1 MPKQF
6 KKAACFL
13 TVLGLLTSF
22 AFGANSSYAMPKQKD
37 AKQATKVLSNS
48 ELKTLD
54 LDGVEDVDDLDDLL
68 LDIDWGFD
76 FDDDWDDLEQDGIF
90 YVVNENDEAIITG
103 YAESVDKSTISIPS
117 KIDGHPVTMLFYYAF
132 SGLENTKTINIP
144 DSVKVIGSEAFAW
157 CENLQTINIPN
168 SVTTIDVTA
177 FAGNDKLQSITI
189 PNSVTE
195 LGAGAFI
202 LDENLT
208 SVTLPNT
215 ISSIPYGTFAG
226 CISLKKIDIPSSV
239 KTIEDEAFSM
249 TGFTEFTVP
258 DTVTTIGDG
267 AFSDCENLVKVTIP
281 KTVTEI
287 GDDIFEG
294 GSKDVTIYGEKGSYA
309 ETYANKNDIQFKA
322 ISTGQEDPTDVL
334 TGKTTAK
341 LNVRKGPGTKYAK
354 MGTLSKG
361 AKVEVVSKLSSGWY
375 KIKYKGTYGYVL
387 GKYVKLNTPQQD
399 EKVIATGKTT
409 AQLNV
414 RKGAG
419 TKYAKIGSLSKGA
432 KVEVVSKE
440 SNGWYKIKYNGSYG
454 YVLGQYIKLDSQQ
467 QEEKV
472 IATGKTTAQLNV
484 RSGAGTSYKKIG
496 SLSKGA
502 KVEIVSKLSNGWY
515 KIKYKNTYGYVS
527 GSYVKL
533 DSQQPQPGEDEKI
546 IATGKTT
553 AGLNVRSGPSS
564 NYSKLGTLAKGT
576 KVEVV
581 ERYSNGWYKIK
592 YKGSYGYVSGAYV
605 SLDGSKGEVIATG
618 KTTAGLNVRSGAGT
632 GYKKI
637 GHLNKGAK
645 VEIVTKLSNG
655 WYKIKYN
662 SSYGYVSGDYVKL
675 I

>member
-22 AFGANSSYAMPKQKD
+22 VFGAHSSYAMPKQKD

-54 LDGVEDVDDLDDLL
+54 LEGVENVDNLDDLL

-76 FDDDWDDLEQDGIF
+76 YETCEELEQDGIL
-90 YVVNENDEAIITG
+90 YVINDNDEVVITDC
-103 YAESVDKSTISIPS
+103 SDSIDKSTISIPD
-117 KIDGHPVTMLFYYAF
+117 KIDGHPVTMIYYYVF

-144 DSVKVIGSEAFAW
+144 DSVKVIGAEAFAW
-157 CENLQTINIPN
+157 SNNLQTINIPT
-168 SVTTIDVTA
+168 SVTTIDAAA

-189 PNSVTE
+189 PDSVTE
-195 LGAGAFI
+195 LGVGAFI
-202 LDENLT
+202 LCENLT
-208 SVTLPNT
+208 NVTLPNT
-215 ISSIPYGTFAG
+215 ISSIPYGTFAA
-226 CISLKKIDIPSSV
+226 CVSLKKINIPSSV

-258 DTVTTIGDG
+258 DTITSIGAG

-281 KTVTEI
+281 KTVTKI

-294 GSKDVTIYGEKGSYA
+294 GSEDVTIYGEKGSYA
-309 ETYANKNDIQFKA
+309 EKYANKNDISFKA
-322 ISTGQEDPTDVL
+322 ISSGQEDPSDIL
-334 TGKTTAK
+334 TGKTIAK

-361 AKVEVVSKLSSGWY
+361 AKVEVITKLPSGWY

-387 GKYVKLNTPQQD
+387 GKYVKLNTPQKD

-414 RKGAG
+414 RKGSS
-419 TKYAKIGSLSKGA
+419 TKYA
-432 KVEVVSKE
+432 
-440 SNGWYKIKYNGSYG
+440 
-454 YVLGQYIKLDSQQ
+454 
-467 QEEKV
+467 
-472 IATGKTTAQLNV
+472 
-484 RSGAGTSYKKIG
+484 KIG

-515 KIKYKNTYGYVS
+515 KIKYKGTYGYVS
-527 GSYVKL
+527 GAYVKL
-533 DSQQPQPGEDEKI
+533 DSEQPKPGEDEKI

-553 AGLNVRSGPSS
+553 VSSLNVRSGPSS
-564 NYSKLGTLAKGT
+564 NYSKLGILTKGT

-637 GHLNKGAK
+637 GHLNKGTK

-655 WYKIKYN
+655 WYKIKFN

>member
-22 AFGANSSYAMPKQKD
+22 VFGAHSSYAMPKQKD

-54 LDGVEDVDDLDDLL
+54 LEGVENVDNLDDLL

-76 FDDDWDDLEQDGIF
+76 FDDDWEDLEQDGIF
-90 YVVNENDEAIITG
+90 YVVNDKDEVIITG
-103 YAESVDKSTISIPS
+103 YSEAIDKSTISIPD
-117 KIDGHPVTMLFYYAF
+117 KIDGHPVTMIYYYVF

-144 DSVKVIGSEAFAW
+144 DSVKVIGAEAFAW
-157 CENLQTINIPN
+157 SNNLQTINIPT
-168 SVTTIDVTA
+168 SVTTIDAAA
-177 FAGNDKLQSITI
+177 FAGNNKLQSITI
-189 PNSVTE
+189 PDSVTE

-202 LDENLT
+202 LCENLT
-208 SVTLPNT
+208 NVTLPNT
-215 ISSIPYGTFAG
+215 ISSIPYGTFAA
-226 CISLKKIDIPSSV
+226 CVSLKKINIPSSV

-258 DTVTTIGDG
+258 DTITSIGAR

-281 KTVTEI
+281 KTVTKI
-287 GDDIFEG
+287 VDDIFEG
-294 GSKDVTIYGEKGSYA
+294 GSEDVTIYGEKGSYA
-309 ETYANKNDIQFKA
+309 EKYANKNDISFKA
-322 ISTGQEDPTDVL
+322 ISSGQEDPSDIL

-361 AKVEVVSKLSSGWY
+361 AKVEVITKLPSGWY

-409 AQLNV
+409 EQLNV
-414 RKGAG
+414 RKGSS
-419 TKYAKIGSLSKGA
+419 TKYA
-432 KVEVVSKE
+432 
-440 SNGWYKIKYNGSYG
+440 
-454 YVLGQYIKLDSQQ
+454 
-467 QEEKV
+467 
-472 IATGKTTAQLNV
+472 
-484 RSGAGTSYKKIG
+484 KIG

-515 KIKYKNTYGYVS
+515 KIKYKGTYGYVS
-527 GSYVKL
+527 GAYVKL
-533 DSQQPQPGEDEKI
+533 DSEQPKPGEDEKI

-553 AGLNVRSGPSS
+553 VSSLNVRSGPSS
-564 NYSKLGTLAKGT
+564 NYSKLGILTKGT

-637 GHLNKGAK
+637 GHLNKGTK

-655 WYKIKYN
+655 WYKIKFN

>member
-48 ELKTLD
+48 ELNTLN
-54 LDGVEDVDDLDDLL
+54 LEGVEDVDDLENLL

-76 FDDDWDDLEQDGIF
+76 FDDDWDAFELEQDGIF
-90 YVVNENDEAIITG
+90 YVVNDNDEAIITG

-117 KIDGHPVTMLFYYAF
+117 KIDGHPVTMIYEFAF
-132 SGLENTKTINIP
+132 CGLEKTKTINIP
-144 DSVKVIGSEAFAW
+144 NSVKVIGAEAFAW

-168 SVTTIDVTA
+168 SVTTIDVAA

-195 LGAGAFI
+195 LGAAAFI
-202 LDENLT
+202 LNENLT

-215 ISSIPYGTFAG
+215 ISSIPYATFAG
-226 CISLKKIDIPSSV
+226 CVSLKKIDIPSSV
-239 KTIEDEAFSM
+239 KAIEKEAFSM

-258 DTVTTIGDG
+258 DTVTTIGYQV
-267 AFSDCENLVKVTIP
+267 FSDCENLVKVTIP
-281 KTVTEI
+281 KSVTTI
-287 GDDIFEG
+287 GKAIFEG
-294 GSKDVTIYGEKGSYA
+294 CSDDVTIYGEKGSYA
-309 ETYANKNDIQFKA
+309 ETYANKFGIQFKA
-322 ISTGQEDPTDVL
+322 ISTGQEDPSDIL

-361 AKVEVVSKLSSGWY
+361 AKVEVITKLPSDWY

-387 GKYVKLNTPQQD
+387 GKYVKLNIPQQD

-414 RKGAG
+414 RKGSS
-419 TKYAKIGSLSKGA
+419 TKYA
-432 KVEVVSKE
+432 
-440 SNGWYKIKYNGSYG
+440 
-454 YVLGQYIKLDSQQ
+454 
-467 QEEKV
+467 
-472 IATGKTTAQLNV
+472 
-484 RSGAGTSYKKIG
+484 KIG

-515 KIKYKNTYGYVS
+515 KIKYN
-527 GSYVKL
+527 
-533 DSQQPQPGEDEKI
+533 
-546 IATGKTT
+546 
-553 AGLNVRSGPSS
+553 
-564 NYSKLGTLAKGT
+564 GT
-576 KVEVV
+576 
-581 ERYSNGWYKIK
+581 
-592 YKGSYGYVSGAYV
+592 YGYVSGAYV
-605 SLDGSKGEVIATG
+605 KLDSEQPKPGEDEKIIATG

-637 GHLNKGAK
+637 GHLNKGTK

-655 WYKIKYN
+655 WYKIKFN

>member
-22 AFGANSSYAMPKQKD
+22 VFGAHSSYAMPKQKD

-54 LDGVEDVDDLDDLL
+54 LEGVENVDNLDDLL

-76 FDDDWDDLEQDGIF
+76 YETCEELEQDGIL
-90 YVVNENDEAIITG
+90 YVINDNDEVVITDC
-103 YAESVDKSTISIPS
+103 SDSIDKSTISIPD
-117 KIDGHPVTMLFYYAF
+117 KIDGHPVTMIYYYVF

-144 DSVKVIGSEAFAW
+144 DSVKVIGAEAFAW
-157 CENLQTINIPN
+157 SNNLQTINIPT
-168 SVTTIDVTA
+168 SVTTIDAAA
-177 FAGNDKLQSITI
+177 FAGNNKLQSITI
-189 PNSVTE
+189 PDSVTE
-195 LGAGAFI
+195 LGVGAFI
-202 LDENLT
+202 LCENLT
-208 SVTLPNT
+208 NVTLPNT
-215 ISSIPYGTFAG
+215 ISSIPYGTFAA
-226 CISLKKIDIPSSV
+226 CVSLKKINISSSV

-258 DTVTTIGDG
+258 DTITSIGAR

-281 KTVTEI
+281 KTVTKI

-294 GSKDVTIYGEKGSYA
+294 GSEDVTIYGEKGSYA
-309 ETYANKNDIQFKA
+309 EKYANKNDISFKA
-322 ISTGQEDPTDVL
+322 ISSGQEDPSDIL

-361 AKVEVVSKLSSGWY
+361 AKVEVITKLPSGWY

-414 RKGAG
+414 RKGSS
-419 TKYAKIGSLSKGA
+419 TKYA
-432 KVEVVSKE
+432 
-440 SNGWYKIKYNGSYG
+440 
-454 YVLGQYIKLDSQQ
+454 
-467 QEEKV
+467 
-472 IATGKTTAQLNV
+472 
-484 RSGAGTSYKKIG
+484 KIG

-515 KIKYKNTYGYVS
+515 KIKYKGTYGYVS
-527 GSYVKL
+527 GAYVKL
-533 DSQQPQPGEDEKI
+533 DSEQPKPGEDEKI

-553 AGLNVRSGPSS
+553 VSSLNVRSGPSS
-564 NYSKLGTLAKGT
+564 NYSKLGILTKGT

-637 GHLNKGAK
+637 GHLNKGTK

-655 WYKIKYN
+655 WYKIKFN

>member
-22 AFGANSSYAMPKQKD
+22 VFGAHSSYAMPKQKD

-54 LDGVEDVDDLDDLL
+54 LEGVENVDNLDDLL

-76 FDDDWDDLEQDGIF
+76 YETCEELEQDGII
-90 YVVNENDEAIITG
+90 YVINDNDEVVITDC
-103 YAESVDKSTISIPS
+103 SDSIDKSTISIPD
-117 KIDGHPVTMLFYYAF
+117 KIDGHPVTMIYYYVF

-144 DSVKVIGSEAFAW
+144 DSVKVIGAEAFAW
-157 CENLQTINIPN
+157 SNNLQTINIPT
-168 SVTTIDVTA
+168 SVTTIDAAA
-177 FAGNDKLQSITI
+177 FAGNNKLQSITI
-189 PNSVTE
+189 PDSVTE

-202 LDENLT
+202 LCENLT
-208 SVTLPNT
+208 NVTLPNT
-215 ISSIPYGTFAG
+215 ISSIPYGTFAA
-226 CISLKKIDIPSSV
+226 CVSLKKINIPSSV

-258 DTVTTIGDG
+258 DTITSIGAG

-281 KTVTEI
+281 KTVTKI

-294 GSKDVTIYGEKGSYA
+294 GSEDVTIYGEKGSYA
-309 ETYANKNDIQFKA
+309 EKYANKNDISFKA
-322 ISTGQEDPTDVL
+322 ISSGQEDPSDIL

-361 AKVEVVSKLSSGWY
+361 AKVEVITKLPSGWY

-414 RKGAG
+414 RKGSS
-419 TKYAKIGSLSKGA
+419 TKYA
-432 KVEVVSKE
+432 
-440 SNGWYKIKYNGSYG
+440 
-454 YVLGQYIKLDSQQ
+454 
-467 QEEKV
+467 
-472 IATGKTTAQLNV
+472 
-484 RSGAGTSYKKIG
+484 KIG

-515 KIKYKNTYGYVS
+515 KIKYNGTYGYVS
-527 GSYVKL
+527 GAYVKL
-533 DSQQPQPGEDEKI
+533 DSEQPKPGEDEKI

-553 AGLNVRSGPSS
+553 VSSLNVRSGPSS
-564 NYSKLGTLAKGT
+564 NYSKLGTLTKET

-637 GHLNKGAK
+637 GHLNKGTK

-655 WYKIKYN
+655 WYKIKFN

>member
-22 AFGANSSYAMPKQKD
+22 VFGAHSSYAMPKQKD

-54 LDGVEDVDDLDDLL
+54 LEGVENVDNLDDLL

-76 FDDDWDDLEQDGIF
+76 YETCEELEQDGIL
-90 YVVNENDEAIITG
+90 YVINDNDEVVITDC
-103 YAESVDKSTISIPS
+103 SDSIDKSTISIPD
-117 KIDGHPVTMLFYYAF
+117 KIDGHPVTMIYEFAF
-132 SGLENTKTINIP
+132 CDLENTKTINIP
-144 DSVKVIGSEAFAW
+144 DSVKVIGAEAFAW
-157 CENLQTINIPN
+157 CENLQTINIPT
-168 SVTTIDVTA
+168 SVTTIDAAA

-189 PNSVTE
+189 PDSVTE

-202 LDENLT
+202 LCENLT
-208 SVTLPNT
+208 NVTLPNT

-226 CISLKKIDIPSSV
+226 CVSLKKIDIPSSV
-239 KTIEDEAFSM
+239 KTIEKEAFSM
-249 TGFTEFTVP
+249 TGFTEFIVP
-258 DTVTTIGDG
+258 YTITSIGAG

-281 KTVTEI
+281 KTVTKI

-294 GSKDVTIYGEKGSYA
+294 GSEDVTIYGEKGSYA
-309 ETYANKNDIQFKA
+309 EKYANKNDISFKA
-322 ISTGQEDPTDVL
+322 ISSGQEDPSDIL

-361 AKVEVVSKLSSGWY
+361 AKVEVITKLPSGWY

-414 RKGAG
+414 RKGSS
-419 TKYAKIGSLSKGA
+419 TKYA
-432 KVEVVSKE
+432 
-440 SNGWYKIKYNGSYG
+440 
-454 YVLGQYIKLDSQQ
+454 
-467 QEEKV
+467 
-472 IATGKTTAQLNV
+472 
-484 RSGAGTSYKKIG
+484 KIG

-515 KIKYKNTYGYVS
+515 KIKYKGTYGYVS
-527 GSYVKL
+527 GAYVKL
-533 DSQQPQPGEDEKI
+533 DSEQPKPGEDEKI

-553 AGLNVRSGPSS
+553 VSSLNVRSGPSS
-564 NYSKLGTLAKGT
+564 NYSKLGILTKGT

-637 GHLNKGAK
+637 GHLHKGTK

-655 WYKIKYN
+655 WYKIKFN

>member
-22 AFGANSSYAMPKQKD
+22 VFGAHSSYAMPKQKD

-54 LDGVEDVDDLDDLL
+54 LDELGDIDDLDDLL

-76 FDDDWDDLEQDGIF
+76 FDDDWEDLEQDGIF
-90 YVVNENDEAIITG
+90 YVVNDKDEVIITG
-103 YAESVDKSTISIPS
+103 YSEAIDKSTISIPD
-117 KIDGHPVTMLFYYAF
+117 KIDGHPVTMIYEFAF
-132 SGLENTKTINIP
+132 CGLENTKTINIP
-144 DSVKVIGSEAFAW
+144 DSVKVIGAEAFAW
-157 CENLQTINIPN
+157 CENLQTINIPTI
-168 SVTTIDVTA
+168 VTTIDAAA
-177 FAGNDKLQSITI
+177 FAGNNKLQSITI
-189 PNSVTE
+189 PDSVTE

-202 LDENLT
+202 LCENLT
-208 SVTLPNT
+208 NVTLPNT

-226 CISLKKIDIPSSV
+226 CVSLKKIDIPSSV
-239 KTIEDEAFSM
+239 KTIEKEAFSM
-249 TGFTEFTVP
+249 TGFTEFIVP
-258 DTVTTIGDG
+258 DSVTTIGYQV
-267 AFSDCENLVKVTIP
+267 FSDCENLVKVTIP
-281 KTVTEI
+281 KSVTTI
-287 GDDIFEG
+287 GKAIFEG
-294 GSKDVTIYGEKGSYA
+294 CSDDVTIYGEKGSYA
-309 ETYANKNDIQFKA
+309 ETYANRFGIPFKA
-322 ISTGQEDPTDVL
+322 ISSGQEDPSDIL

-341 LNVRKGPGTKYAK
+341 LNVRKGSGTKYAK

-361 AKVEVVSKLSSGWY
+361 AKVEVITKLPSGWY

-409 AQLNV
+409 
-414 RKGAG
+414 
-419 TKYAKIGSLSKGA
+419 
-432 KVEVVSKE
+432 VS
-440 SNGWYKIKYNGSYG
+440 S
-454 YVLGQYIKLDSQQ
+454 
-467 QEEKV
+467 
-472 IATGKTTAQLNV
+472 
-484 RSGAGTSYKKIG
+484 
-496 SLSKGA
+496 
-502 KVEIVSKLSNGWY
+502 
-515 KIKYKNTYGYVS
+515 
-527 GSYVKL
+527 
-533 DSQQPQPGEDEKI
+533 
-546 IATGKTT
+546 
-553 AGLNVRSGPSS
+553 LNVRSGPSS
-564 NYSKLGTLAKGT
+564 NYSKLGILTKGT

-637 GHLNKGAK
+637 GHLHKGTK

-655 WYKIKYN
+655 WYKIKFN

>member
-22 AFGANSSYAMPKQKD
+22 VFGAHSSYAMPKQKD

-54 LDGVEDVDDLDDLL
+54 LEGVENVDNLDDLL

-76 FDDDWDDLEQDGIF
+76 YETCEELEQDGIL
-90 YVVNENDEAIITG
+90 YVINDNDEVVITDC
-103 YAESVDKSTISIPS
+103 SDSIDKSTISIPD
-117 KIDGHPVTMLFYYAF
+117 KIDGHPVTMIYEFAF
-132 SGLENTKTINIP
+132 CGLENTKTINIP
-144 DSVKVIGSEAFAW
+144 DSVKVIGAEAFAW
-157 CENLQTINIPN
+157 SNNLQTINIPT
-168 SVTTIDVTA
+168 SVTTIDAAA
-177 FAGNDKLQSITI
+177 FAGNNKLQSITI
-189 PNSVTE
+189 PDSVTE
-195 LGAGAFI
+195 LGVGAFI
-202 LDENLT
+202 LCENLT
-208 SVTLPNT
+208 NVTLPNT
-215 ISSIPYGTFAG
+215 ISSIPYGTFAA
-226 CISLKKIDIPSSV
+226 CVSLKKINIPSSV

-258 DTVTTIGDG
+258 DTITSIGAR

-281 KTVTEI
+281 KTVTKI
-287 GDDIFEG
+287 VDDIFEG
-294 GSKDVTIYGEKGSYA
+294 GSEDVTIYGEKGSYA
-309 ETYANKNDIQFKA
+309 EKYANKNDISFKA
-322 ISTGQEDPTDVL
+322 ISSGQEDPSDIL

-361 AKVEVVSKLSSGWY
+361 AKVEVITKLPSGWY

-409 AQLNV
+409 EQLNV
-414 RKGAG
+414 RKGSS
-419 TKYAKIGSLSKGA
+419 TKYA
-432 KVEVVSKE
+432 
-440 SNGWYKIKYNGSYG
+440 
-454 YVLGQYIKLDSQQ
+454 
-467 QEEKV
+467 
-472 IATGKTTAQLNV
+472 
-484 RSGAGTSYKKIG
+484 KIG

-515 KIKYKNTYGYVS
+515 KIKYKGTYGYVS
-527 GSYVKL
+527 GAYVKL
-533 DSQQPQPGEDEKI
+533 DSEQPKPGEDEKI

-553 AGLNVRSGPSS
+553 VSSLNVRSGPSS
-564 NYSKLGTLAKGT
+564 NYSKLGILTKGT

-637 GHLNKGAK
+637 GHLNKGTK

-655 WYKIKYN
+655 WYKIKFN

>member
-22 AFGANSSYAMPKQKD
+22 VFGAHSSYAMPKQKD

-54 LDGVEDVDDLDDLL
+54 LEGVENVDNLDDLL

-76 FDDDWDDLEQDGIF
+76 YETCEELEQDGIL
-90 YVVNENDEAIITG
+90 YVINDNDEVVITDC
-103 YAESVDKSTISIPS
+103 SDSIDKSTISIPD
-117 KIDGHPVTMLFYYAF
+117 KIDGHPVTMIYEFAF
-132 SGLENTKTINIP
+132 CDLENTKTINIP
-144 DSVKVIGSEAFAW
+144 DSVKVIGAEAFAW
-157 CENLQTINIPN
+157 SNNLQTINIPT
-168 SVTTIDVTA
+168 SVTTIDAAA
-177 FAGNDKLQSITI
+177 FAGNNKLQSITI
-189 PNSVTE
+189 PDSVTE
-195 LGAGAFI
+195 LGVGAFI
-202 LDENLT
+202 LCENLT
-208 SVTLPNT
+208 NVTLPNT
-215 ISSIPYGTFAG
+215 ISSIPYGTFAA
-226 CISLKKIDIPSSV
+226 CVSLKKINIPSSV

-258 DTVTTIGDG
+258 DTITSIGAR

-281 KTVTEI
+281 KTVTKI

-294 GSKDVTIYGEKGSYA
+294 GSEDVTIYGEKGSYA
-309 ETYANKNDIQFKA
+309 EKYANKNDISFKA
-322 ISTGQEDPTDVL
+322 ISSGQEDPSDIL

-361 AKVEVVSKLSSGWY
+361 AKVEVITKLPSGWY

-414 RKGAG
+414 RKGSS
-419 TKYAKIGSLSKGA
+419 TKYAKIGSLSKG
-432 KVEVVSKE
+432 E
-440 SNGWYKIKYNGSYG
+440 
-454 YVLGQYIKLDSQQ
+454 
-467 QEEKV
+467 
-472 IATGKTTAQLNV
+472 
-484 RSGAGTSYKKIG
+484 
-496 SLSKGA
+496 

-515 KIKYKNTYGYVS
+515 KIKYNGTYGYVS
-527 GSYVKL
+527 GAYVKL
-533 DSQQPQPGEDEKI
+533 DSEQPKPGEDEKI

-553 AGLNVRSGPSS
+553 VSSLNVRSGPSS
-564 NYSKLGTLAKGT
+564 NYSKLGILTKGT

-637 GHLNKGAK
+637 GYLNKGTK

-655 WYKIKYN
+655 WYKIKFN

>member
-22 AFGANSSYAMPKQKD
+22 VFGAHSSYAMPKQKD

-54 LDGVEDVDDLDDLL
+54 LEGVENVDNLDDLL

-76 FDDDWDDLEQDGIF
+76 YETCEELEQDGIL
-90 YVVNENDEAIITG
+90 YVINDNDEVVITDC
-103 YAESVDKSTISIPS
+103 SDSIDKSTISIPD
-117 KIDGHPVTMLFYYAF
+117 KIDGHPVTMIYYYVF

-144 DSVKVIGSEAFAW
+144 DSVKVIGAEAFAW
-157 CENLQTINIPN
+157 SNNLQTINIPT
-168 SVTTIDVTA
+168 SVTTIDAAA

-189 PNSVTE
+189 PDSVTE
-195 LGAGAFI
+195 LGVGAFI
-202 LDENLT
+202 LCENLT
-208 SVTLPNT
+208 NVTLPNT
-215 ISSIPYGTFAG
+215 ISSIPYGTFAA
-226 CISLKKIDIPSSV
+226 CVSLKKINIPSSV

-258 DTVTTIGDG
+258 DTITSIGAG

-281 KTVTEI
+281 KTVTKI

-294 GSKDVTIYGEKGSYA
+294 GSEDVTIYGEKGSYA
-309 ETYANKNDIQFKA
+309 EKYANKNDISFKA
-322 ISTGQEDPTDVL
+322 ISSGQEDPSDIL

-361 AKVEVVSKLSSGWY
+361 AKVEVITKLPSGWY

-409 AQLNV
+409 EQLNV
-414 RKGAG
+414 RKGSS
-419 TKYAKIGSLSKGA
+419 TKYA
-432 KVEVVSKE
+432 
-440 SNGWYKIKYNGSYG
+440 
-454 YVLGQYIKLDSQQ
+454 
-467 QEEKV
+467 
-472 IATGKTTAQLNV
+472 
-484 RSGAGTSYKKIG
+484 KIG

-515 KIKYKNTYGYVS
+515 KIKYKGTYGYVS
-527 GSYVKL
+527 GAYVKL
-533 DSQQPQPGEDEKI
+533 DSEQPKPGEDEKI

-553 AGLNVRSGPSS
+553 VSSLNVRSGPSS
-564 NYSKLGTLAKGT
+564 NYSKLGILTKGT

-637 GHLNKGAK
+637 GHLNKGTK

-655 WYKIKYN
+655 WYKIKFN

>member
-22 AFGANSSYAMPKQKD
+22 VFGAHSSYAMPKQKD

-54 LDGVEDVDDLDDLL
+54 LEGVENVDNLDDLL

-76 FDDDWDDLEQDGIF
+76 FDDDWEDLEQDGIF
-90 YVVNENDEAIITG
+90 YVVNDKDEVIITG
-103 YAESVDKSTISIPS
+103 YSEAIDKSTISIPD
-117 KIDGHPVTMLFYYAF
+117 KIDGHPVTMIYEFAF
-132 SGLENTKTINIP
+132 CGLENTKTINIP
-144 DSVKVIGSEAFAW
+144 EGVKVIGAEAFAW
-157 CENLQTINIPN
+157 SNNLQTINIPT
-168 SVTTIDVTA
+168 SVTTIDAAA
-177 FAGNDKLQSITI
+177 FAGNNKLQSITI

-195 LGAGAFI
+195 LGAAAFI
-202 LDENLT
+202 LNENLT
-208 SVTLPNT
+208 SIILPNT
-215 ISSIPYGTFAG
+215 ISSIPYATFAG
-226 CISLKKIDIPSSV
+226 CVSLKKIDIPNSV
-239 KTIEDEAFSM
+239 KVIEKEAFSM

-258 DTVTTIGDG
+258 DTITSIGAR

-281 KTVTEI
+281 KTVTKI

-294 GSKDVTIYGEKGSYA
+294 GSEDVTIYGEKGSYA
-309 ETYANKNDIQFKA
+309 EKYANKNDISFKA
-322 ISTGQEDPTDVL
+322 ISSGQEDPSDIL

-361 AKVEVVSKLSSGWY
+361 AKVEVITKLPSGWY

-414 RKGAG
+414 RKGSS
-419 TKYAKIGSLSKGA
+419 TKYA
-432 KVEVVSKE
+432 
-440 SNGWYKIKYNGSYG
+440 
-454 YVLGQYIKLDSQQ
+454 
-467 QEEKV
+467 
-472 IATGKTTAQLNV
+472 
-484 RSGAGTSYKKIG
+484 KIG

-515 KIKYKNTYGYVS
+515 KIKYNGTYGYVS
-527 GSYVKL
+527 GAYVKL
-533 DSQQPQPGEDEKI
+533 DSEQPKPGEDEKI

-553 AGLNVRSGPSS
+553 VSSLNVRSGPSS
-564 NYSKLGTLAKGT
+564 NYSKLGILTKGT

-637 GHLNKGAK
+637 GHLNKGTK

-655 WYKIKYN
+655 WYKIKFN

>member
-22 AFGANSSYAMPKQKD
+22 AFGAHSSYAMPKQKD

-54 LDGVEDVDDLDDLL
+54 LDELGDIDDLDDLL

-76 FDDDWDDLEQDGIF
+76 YETCEELEQDGIL
-90 YVVNENDEAIITG
+90 YVINDNNEVVITG
-103 YAESVDKSTISIPS
+103 CSDSIDESTISIPD
-117 KIDGHPVTMLFYYAF
+117 KIDGHPVTMIYYYVF

-144 DSVKVIGSEAFAW
+144 DSVKVIGSEAFAL
-157 CENLQTINIPN
+157 CDKLQTINIPN
-168 SVTTIDVTA
+168 SVTTIDAAA
-177 FAGNDKLQSITI
+177 FWGNEKLQSITI
-189 PNSVTE
+189 PHSVTE
-195 LGAGAFI
+195 LGAGAFM
-202 LDENLT
+202 LCENLT
-208 SVTLPNT
+208 NVTLPNT

-226 CISLKKIDIPSSV
+226 CVSLKKIDIPSSV

-258 DTVTTIGDG
+258 DTVTSIGAG

-281 KTVTEI
+281 KTVTKI

-294 GSKDVTIYGEKGSYA
+294 GSEDVTIYGEKGSYA
-309 ETYANKNDIQFKA
+309 EKYANKNDIPFKA
-322 ISTGQEDPTDVL
+322 ISSGQEDPSDIL

-361 AKVEVVSKLSSGWY
+361 AKVEVITKLPSGWY

-387 GKYVKLNTPQQD
+387 GKYVKLNIPQQD

-414 RKGAG
+414 RKGSS
-419 TKYAKIGSLSKGA
+419 TKYA
-432 KVEVVSKE
+432 
-440 SNGWYKIKYNGSYG
+440 
-454 YVLGQYIKLDSQQ
+454 
-467 QEEKV
+467 
-472 IATGKTTAQLNV
+472 
-484 RSGAGTSYKKIG
+484 KIG

-515 KIKYKNTYGYVS
+515 KIKYNGTYGYVS
-527 GSYVKL
+527 GAYVKL
-533 DSQQPQPGEDEKI
+533 DSEQPKPGEDEKI

-553 AGLNVRSGPSS
+553 VSSLNVRSGPSP
-564 NYSKLGTLAKGT
+564 NYSKLGILTKGT

-645 VEIVTKLSNG
+645 VEIVNKLSNG
-655 WYKIKYN
+655 WYKIKFN
-662 SSYGYVSGDYVKL
+662 GSYGYVSGDYVKL

>member
-48 ELKTLD
+48 ELNTLN
-54 LDGVEDVDDLDDLL
+54 LEGVEDVDDLENLL

-90 YVVNENDEAIITG
+90 YVVNDNDEAIITG
-103 YAESVDKSTISIPS
+103 YAESVDKATISIPS
-117 KIDGHPVTMLFYYAF
+117 KIDGHPVTMIYEFAF
-132 SGLENTKTINIP
+132 CGLEKTKTINIP
-144 DSVKVIGSEAFAW
+144 NSVKVIGAEAFAW

-168 SVTTIDVTA
+168 SVITIDVAA

-195 LGAGAFI
+195 LGAAAFI
-202 LDENLT
+202 LNENLT

-215 ISSIPYGTFAG
+215 ISSIPYATFAA
-226 CISLKKIDIPSSV
+226 CVSLKKIDIPSSV

-258 DTVTTIGDG
+258 DAITSIGAG

-281 KTVTEI
+281 KTVTKI

-294 GSKDVTIYGEKGSYA
+294 GSEDVTIYGEKGSYA
-309 ETYANKNDIQFKA
+309 EQYANKNDISFKA
-322 ISTGQEDPTDVL
+322 ISSGQEDPSDIL
-334 TGKTTAK
+334 TGKTTAQ

-361 AKVEVVSKLSSGWY
+361 AKVEVITKLPSGWY

-414 RKGAG
+414 RKGSS
-419 TKYAKIGSLSKGA
+419 TKYA
-432 KVEVVSKE
+432 
-440 SNGWYKIKYNGSYG
+440 
-454 YVLGQYIKLDSQQ
+454 
-467 QEEKV
+467 
-472 IATGKTTAQLNV
+472 
-484 RSGAGTSYKKIG
+484 KIG

-515 KIKYKNTYGYVS
+515 KIKYKGTYGYVS
-527 GSYVKL
+527 GAYVKL
-533 DSQQPQPGEDEKI
+533 DSEQPKPGEDEKI

-553 AGLNVRSGPSS
+553 VSSLNVRSGPSS
-564 NYSKLGTLAKGT
+564 NYSKLGILTKWT

-637 GHLNKGAK
+637 GYLNKGTK

-655 WYKIKYN
+655 WYKIKFN
-662 SSYGYVSGDYVKL
+662 S
-675 I
+675 

>member
-22 AFGANSSYAMPKQKD
+22 VFGAHSSYAMPKQKD

-54 LDGVEDVDDLDDLL
+54 LEGVENVDNLDDLL

-76 FDDDWDDLEQDGIF
+76 YETCEELEQDGIL
-90 YVVNENDEAIITG
+90 YVINDNDEVVITDC
-103 YAESVDKSTISIPS
+103 SDSIDKSTISIPD
-117 KIDGHPVTMLFYYAF
+117 KIDGHPVTMIYYYVF

-144 DSVKVIGSEAFAW
+144 DSVKVIGAEAFAW
-157 CENLQTINIPN
+157 SNNLQTINIPT
-168 SVTTIDVTA
+168 SVTTIDAAA
-177 FAGNDKLQSITI
+177 FAGNNKLQSITI
-189 PNSVTE
+189 PDSVTE

-202 LDENLT
+202 LCENLT
-208 SVTLPNT
+208 NVTLPNT
-215 ISSIPYGTFAG
+215 ISSIPYGTFAA
-226 CISLKKIDIPSSV
+226 CVSLKKINISSSV

-258 DTVTTIGDG
+258 DTITSIGAR

-281 KTVTEI
+281 KTVTKI

-294 GSKDVTIYGEKGSYA
+294 GSEDVTIYGEKGSYA
-309 ETYANKNDIQFKA
+309 EKYANKNDISFKA
-322 ISTGQEDPTDVL
+322 ISSGQEDPSDIL

-361 AKVEVVSKLSSGWY
+361 AKVEVITKLPSGWY

-409 AQLNV
+409 EQLNV
-414 RKGAG
+414 RKGSS
-419 TKYAKIGSLSKGA
+419 TKYA
-432 KVEVVSKE
+432 
-440 SNGWYKIKYNGSYG
+440 
-454 YVLGQYIKLDSQQ
+454 
-467 QEEKV
+467 
-472 IATGKTTAQLNV
+472 
-484 RSGAGTSYKKIG
+484 KIG

-515 KIKYKNTYGYVS
+515 KIKYNGTYGYVS
-527 GSYVKL
+527 GAYVKL
-533 DSQQPQPGEDEKI
+533 DSEQPKPGEDEKI

-553 AGLNVRSGPSS
+553 VSSLNVRSGPSS
-564 NYSKLGTLAKGT
+564 NYSKLGILTKGT

-637 GHLNKGAK
+637 GHLNKGTK

-655 WYKIKYN
+655 WYKIKFN

>member
-22 AFGANSSYAMPKQKD
+22 VFGAHSSYAMPKQKD

-54 LDGVEDVDDLDDLL
+54 LEGVENVDNLDDLL

-76 FDDDWDDLEQDGIF
+76 YETCEELEQDGIL
-90 YVVNENDEAIITG
+90 YVINDNDEVVITDC
-103 YAESVDKSTISIPS
+103 SDSIDKSTISIPD
-117 KIDGHPVTMLFYYAF
+117 KIDGHPVTMIYYYVF

-144 DSVKVIGSEAFAW
+144 DSVKVIGAEAFAW
-157 CENLQTINIPN
+157 SNNLQTINIPT
-168 SVTTIDVTA
+168 SVTTIDAAA
-177 FAGNDKLQSITI
+177 FAGNNKLQSITI
-189 PNSVTE
+189 PDSVTE
-195 LGAGAFI
+195 LGVGAFI
-202 LDENLT
+202 LCENLT
-208 SVTLPNT
+208 NVTLPNT
-215 ISSIPYGTFAG
+215 ISSIPYGTFAA
-226 CISLKKIDIPSSV
+226 CVSLKKINIPSSV

-258 DTVTTIGDG
+258 DTITSIGAR

-281 KTVTEI
+281 KTVTKI
-287 GDDIFEG
+287 VDDIFEG
-294 GSKDVTIYGEKGSYA
+294 GSEDVTIYGEKGSYA
-309 ETYANKNDIQFKA
+309 EKYANKNDISFKA
-322 ISTGQEDPTDVL
+322 ISSGQEDPSDIL

-361 AKVEVVSKLSSGWY
+361 AKVEVITKLPSGWY

-414 RKGAG
+414 RKGSS
-419 TKYAKIGSLSKGA
+419 TKYA
-432 KVEVVSKE
+432 
-440 SNGWYKIKYNGSYG
+440 
-454 YVLGQYIKLDSQQ
+454 
-467 QEEKV
+467 
-472 IATGKTTAQLNV
+472 
-484 RSGAGTSYKKIG
+484 KIG

-515 KIKYKNTYGYVS
+515 KIKYNGTYGYVS
-527 GSYVKL
+527 GAYVKL
-533 DSQQPQPGEDEKI
+533 DSEQPKPGEDEKI

-553 AGLNVRSGPSS
+553 VSSLNVRSGPSS
-564 NYSKLGTLAKGT
+564 NYSKLGTLTKET

-637 GHLNKGAK
+637 GHLNKGTK

-655 WYKIKYN
+655 WYKIKFN

>member
-22 AFGANSSYAMPKQKD
+22 VFGAHSSYAMPKQKD

-54 LDGVEDVDDLDDLL
+54 LDELGDIDDLDDLL

-76 FDDDWDDLEQDGIF
+76 FDDDWEDLEQDGIF
-90 YVVNENDEAIITG
+90 YVVNDKDEVIITG
-103 YAESVDKSTISIPS
+103 YSEAIDKSTISIPD
-117 KIDGHPVTMLFYYAF
+117 KIDGHPVTMIYEFAF
-132 SGLENTKTINIP
+132 CGLENTKTINIP
-144 DSVKVIGSEAFAW
+144 DSVKVIGAEAFAW
-157 CENLQTINIPN
+157 CENLQTINIPTI
-168 SVTTIDVTA
+168 VTTIDAAA
-177 FAGNDKLQSITI
+177 FAGNNKLQSITI
-189 PNSVTE
+189 PDSVTE

-202 LDENLT
+202 LCENLT
-208 SVTLPNT
+208 NVTLPNT

-226 CISLKKIDIPSSV
+226 CVSLKKIDIPSSV
-239 KTIEDEAFSM
+239 KTIEKEAFSM
-249 TGFTEFTVP
+249 TGFTEFIVP
-258 DTVTTIGDG
+258 DSVTTIGYQV
-267 AFSDCENLVKVTIP
+267 FSDCENLVKVTIP
-281 KTVTEI
+281 KSVTTI
-287 GDDIFEG
+287 GKAIFE
-294 GSKDVTIYGEKGSYA
+294 SCSDDVTIYGEKGSYA
-309 ETYANKNDIQFKA
+309 ETYANRFGIPFKA
-322 ISTGQEDPTDVL
+322 ISSGQEDPSDIL

-361 AKVEVVSKLSSGWY
+361 AKVEVITKLPSGWY

-409 AQLNV
+409 
-414 RKGAG
+414 
-419 TKYAKIGSLSKGA
+419 
-432 KVEVVSKE
+432 VS
-440 SNGWYKIKYNGSYG
+440 S
-454 YVLGQYIKLDSQQ
+454 
-467 QEEKV
+467 
-472 IATGKTTAQLNV
+472 
-484 RSGAGTSYKKIG
+484 
-496 SLSKGA
+496 
-502 KVEIVSKLSNGWY
+502 
-515 KIKYKNTYGYVS
+515 
-527 GSYVKL
+527 
-533 DSQQPQPGEDEKI
+533 
-546 IATGKTT
+546 
-553 AGLNVRSGPSS
+553 LNVRSGPSS
-564 NYSKLGTLAKGT
+564 NYSKLGILTKGT

-637 GHLNKGAK
+637 GHLHKGTK

-655 WYKIKYN
+655 WYKIKFN

>member
-22 AFGANSSYAMPKQKD
+22 VFGAHSSYAMPKQKD

-54 LDGVEDVDDLDDLL
+54 LEGVENVDNLDDLL

-76 FDDDWDDLEQDGIF
+76 YETCEELEQDGIL
-90 YVVNENDEAIITG
+90 YVINDNDEVVITDC
-103 YAESVDKSTISIPS
+103 SDSIDKSTISIPD
-117 KIDGHPVTMLFYYAF
+117 KIDGHPVTMIYEFAF
-132 SGLENTKTINIP
+132 CGLENTKTINIP
-144 DSVKVIGSEAFAW
+144 DSVKVIGAEAFAW
-157 CENLQTINIPN
+157 SNNLQTINIPT
-168 SVTTIDVTA
+168 SVTTIDAAA
-177 FAGNDKLQSITI
+177 FAGNNKLQSITI
-189 PNSVTE
+189 PDSVTE
-195 LGAGAFI
+195 LGVGAFI
-202 LDENLT
+202 LCENLT
-208 SVTLPNT
+208 NVTLPNT
-215 ISSIPYGTFAG
+215 ISSIPYGTFAA
-226 CISLKKIDIPSSV
+226 CVSLKKINIPSSV

-258 DTVTTIGDG
+258 DTITSIGAR

-281 KTVTEI
+281 KTVTKI

-294 GSKDVTIYGEKGSYA
+294 GSEDVTIYGEKGSYA
-309 ETYANKNDIQFKA
+309 EKYANKNDISFKA
-322 ISTGQEDPTDVL
+322 ISSGQEDPSDIL

-361 AKVEVVSKLSSGWY
+361 AKVEVITKLPSGWY

-409 AQLNV
+409 EQLNV
-414 RKGAG
+414 RKGSS
-419 TKYAKIGSLSKGA
+419 TKYA
-432 KVEVVSKE
+432 
-440 SNGWYKIKYNGSYG
+440 
-454 YVLGQYIKLDSQQ
+454 
-467 QEEKV
+467 
-472 IATGKTTAQLNV
+472 
-484 RSGAGTSYKKIG
+484 KIG

-515 KIKYKNTYGYVS
+515 KIKYKGTYGYVS
-527 GSYVKL
+527 GAYVKL
-533 DSQQPQPGEDEKI
+533 DSEQPKPGEDEKI

-553 AGLNVRSGPSS
+553 VSSLNVRSGPSS
-564 NYSKLGTLAKGT
+564 NYSKLGILTKGT

-637 GHLNKGAK
+637 GHLNKGTK

-655 WYKIKYN
+655 WYKIKFN

>member
-22 AFGANSSYAMPKQKD
+22 VFGAHSSYAMPKQKD

-54 LDGVEDVDDLDDLL
+54 LEGVEDVDDLDNLL

-76 FDDDWDDLEQDGIF
+76 YETCEELEQDGIF
-90 YVVNENDEAIITG
+90 YVINDNDEVVITDCSDSID
-103 YAESVDKSTISIPS
+103 ESTISIPD
-117 KIDGHPVTMLFYYAF
+117 KIDGHPVTMIYEFAF
-132 SGLENTKTINIP
+132 CDLENTKTINIP
-144 DSVKVIGSEAFAW
+144 DSVKVIGAEAFAW
-157 CENLQTINIPN
+157 CENLQTINIPT
-168 SVTTIDVTA
+168 SVTTIDAAA

-189 PNSVTE
+189 PDSVTE

-202 LDENLT
+202 LCENLT
-208 SVTLPNT
+208 NVTLPNT

-226 CISLKKIDIPSSV
+226 CVSLKKIDIPSSV
-239 KTIEDEAFSM
+239 KTIEKEAFSM
-249 TGFTEFTVP
+249 TGFTEFIVP
-258 DTVTTIGDG
+258 YTITSIGAG

-281 KTVTEI
+281 KTVTKI

-294 GSKDVTIYGEKGSYA
+294 GSEDVTIYGEKGSYA
-309 ETYANKNDIQFKA
+309 EKYANKNDISFKA
-322 ISTGQEDPTDVL
+322 ISSGQEDPSDIL

-361 AKVEVVSKLSSGWY
+361 AKVEVITKLPSGWY

-387 GKYVKLNTPQQD
+387 GKYVKLNIPQQD

-414 RKGAG
+414 RKGSS
-419 TKYAKIGSLSKGA
+419 TKYA
-432 KVEVVSKE
+432 
-440 SNGWYKIKYNGSYG
+440 
-454 YVLGQYIKLDSQQ
+454 
-467 QEEKV
+467 
-472 IATGKTTAQLNV
+472 
-484 RSGAGTSYKKIG
+484 KIG

-515 KIKYKNTYGYVS
+515 KIKYNGTYGYVS
-527 GSYVKL
+527 GAYVKL
-533 DSQQPQPGEDEKI
+533 DSEQPKPGEDEKI

-553 AGLNVRSGPSS
+553 VSSLNVRSGPSS
-564 NYSKLGTLAKGT
+564 NYSKLGILTKGT

-637 GHLNKGAK
+637 GHLHKGTK

-655 WYKIKYN
+655 WYKIKFN

>member
-22 AFGANSSYAMPKQKD
+22 VFGVHSSYAMPKQKD

-48 ELKTLD
+48 ELNTLN
-54 LDGVEDVDDLDDLL
+54 LEGLENVDNLDDLL

-76 FDDDWDDLEQDGIF
+76 YETCEELEQDGIL
-90 YVVNENDEAIITG
+90 YVINDNDEVVITDC
-103 YAESVDKSTISIPS
+103 SDSIDKSTISIPD
-117 KIDGHPVTMLFYYAF
+117 KIDGHTVTMIYEFAF
-132 SGLENTKTINIP
+132 CGLENTKTINIP
-144 DSVKVIGSEAFAW
+144 DSVKVIGAEAFAW
-157 CENLQTINIPN
+157 CENLQTINIRT
-168 SVTTIDVTA
+168 SVTTIDAAA
-177 FAGNDKLQSITI
+177 FAGNNKLQSITI
-189 PNSVTE
+189 PDSVTE
-195 LGAGAFI
+195 LGVGAFI
-202 LDENLT
+202 LCENLT
-208 SVTLPNT
+208 NVTLPNT
-215 ISSIPYGTFAG
+215 ISSIPYGTFAA
-226 CISLKKIDIPSSV
+226 CVSLKKINIPSSV
-239 KTIEDEAFSM
+239 KTIEDEAFSI

-258 DTVTTIGDG
+258 DTITSIGAG

-281 KTVTEI
+281 KTVTKI

-294 GSKDVTIYGEKGSYA
+294 GSEDVTIYGEKGSYA
-309 ETYANKNDIQFKA
+309 EQYANKNDISFKA
-322 ISTGQEDPTDVL
+322 TSSGQEDPSDIL

-361 AKVEVVSKLSSGWY
+361 AKVEVITKLPSSWY

-414 RKGAG
+414 RKGSS
-419 TKYAKIGSLSKGA
+419 TKYAKIGSLSKG
-432 KVEVVSKE
+432 E
-440 SNGWYKIKYNGSYG
+440 
-454 YVLGQYIKLDSQQ
+454 
-467 QEEKV
+467 
-472 IATGKTTAQLNV
+472 
-484 RSGAGTSYKKIG
+484 
-496 SLSKGA
+496 

-515 KIKYKNTYGYVS
+515 KIKYN
-527 GSYVKL
+527 
-533 DSQQPQPGEDEKI
+533 
-546 IATGKTT
+546 
-553 AGLNVRSGPSS
+553 
-564 NYSKLGTLAKGT
+564 GT
-576 KVEVV
+576 
-581 ERYSNGWYKIK
+581 
-592 YKGSYGYVSGAYV
+592 YGYVSGAYV
-605 SLDGSKGEVIATG
+605 KLDSEQPKPGEDEKIIATG

-637 GHLNKGAK
+637 GHLNKGTK

-655 WYKIKYN
+655 WYKIKFN

>member
-22 AFGANSSYAMPKQKD
+22 VFGAHSSYAMPKQKD

-54 LDGVEDVDDLDDLL
+54 LDELGDIDDLDDLL

-76 FDDDWDDLEQDGIF
+76 FDDDWEDLEQDGIF
-90 YVVNENDEAIITG
+90 YVVNDKDEVIITG
-103 YAESVDKSTISIPS
+103 YSEAIDKSTISIPD
-117 KIDGHPVTMLFYYAF
+117 KIDGHPVTMIYYYVF

-144 DSVKVIGSEAFAW
+144 DSVKVIGAEAFAW
-157 CENLQTINIPN
+157 CENLQTINIPT
-168 SVTTIDVTA
+168 SVTTIDAAA
-177 FAGNDKLQSITI
+177 FAGNNKLQSITI
-189 PNSVTE
+189 PDSVTE
-195 LGAGAFI
+195 LGVGAFI
-202 LDENLT
+202 LCENLT
-208 SVTLPNT
+208 NVTLPNT
-215 ISSIPYGTFAG
+215 ISSIPYGTFAA
-226 CISLKKIDIPSSV
+226 CVSLKKINISSSV

-258 DTVTTIGDG
+258 DTITSIGAR

-281 KTVTEI
+281 KTVTKI

-294 GSKDVTIYGEKGSYA
+294 GSEDVTIYGEKGSYA
-309 ETYANKNDIQFKA
+309 EKYANKNDISFKA
-322 ISTGQEDPTDVL
+322 ISSGQEDPSDIL

-361 AKVEVVSKLSSGWY
+361 AKVEVITKLPSGWY

-409 AQLNV
+409 EQLNV
-414 RKGAG
+414 RKGSS
-419 TKYAKIGSLSKGA
+419 TKYA
-432 KVEVVSKE
+432 
-440 SNGWYKIKYNGSYG
+440 
-454 YVLGQYIKLDSQQ
+454 
-467 QEEKV
+467 
-472 IATGKTTAQLNV
+472 
-484 RSGAGTSYKKIG
+484 KIG

-515 KIKYKNTYGYVS
+515 KIKYKGTYGYVS
-527 GSYVKL
+527 GAYVKL
-533 DSQQPQPGEDEKI
+533 DSEQPKPGEDEKI

-553 AGLNVRSGPSS
+553 VSSLNVRSGPSS
-564 NYSKLGTLAKGT
+564 NYSKLGILTKGT

-637 GHLNKGAK
+637 GHLNKGTK

-655 WYKIKYN
+655 WYKIKFN

>member
-22 AFGANSSYAMPKQKD
+22 VFGAHSSYAMPKQKD

-54 LDGVEDVDDLDDLL
+54 LEGVENVDNLDDLL

-76 FDDDWDDLEQDGIF
+76 YETCEELEQDGIL
-90 YVVNENDEAIITG
+90 YVINDNDEVVITDC
-103 YAESVDKSTISIPS
+103 SDSIDKSTISIPD
-117 KIDGHPVTMLFYYAF
+117 KIDGHPVTMIYYYVF

-144 DSVKVIGSEAFAW
+144 DSVKVIGAEAFAW
-157 CENLQTINIPN
+157 SNNLQTINIPT
-168 SVTTIDVTA
+168 SVTTIDAAA
-177 FAGNDKLQSITI
+177 FAGNNKLQSITI
-189 PNSVTE
+189 PDSVTE
-195 LGAGAFI
+195 LGVGAFI
-202 LDENLT
+202 LCENLT
-208 SVTLPNT
+208 NVTLPNT
-215 ISSIPYGTFAG
+215 ISSIPYGTFAA
-226 CISLKKIDIPSSV
+226 CVSLKKINIPSSV

-258 DTVTTIGDG
+258 DTITSIGAR

-281 KTVTEI
+281 KTVTKI
-287 GDDIFEG
+287 VDDIFEG
-294 GSKDVTIYGEKGSYA
+294 GSEDVTIYGEKGSYA
-309 ETYANKNDIQFKA
+309 EKYANKNDISFKA
-322 ISTGQEDPTDVL
+322 ISSGQEDPSDIL

-361 AKVEVVSKLSSGWY
+361 AKVEVITKLPSGWY

-414 RKGAG
+414 RKGSS
-419 TKYAKIGSLSKGA
+419 TKYA
-432 KVEVVSKE
+432 
-440 SNGWYKIKYNGSYG
+440 
-454 YVLGQYIKLDSQQ
+454 
-467 QEEKV
+467 
-472 IATGKTTAQLNV
+472 
-484 RSGAGTSYKKIG
+484 KIG

-515 KIKYKNTYGYVS
+515 KIKYKGTYGYVS
-527 GSYVKL
+527 GAYVKL
-533 DSQQPQPGEDEKI
+533 DSEQPKPGEDEKI

-553 AGLNVRSGPSS
+553 VSSLNVRSGPSS
-564 NYSKLGTLAKGT
+564 NYSKLGILTKGT

-637 GHLNKGAK
+637 GHLNKGTK

-655 WYKIKYN
+655 WYKIKFN

>member
-22 AFGANSSYAMPKQKD
+22 VFGAHSSYAMPKQKD

-54 LDGVEDVDDLDDLL
+54 LEGVENVDNLDDLL

-76 FDDDWDDLEQDGIF
+76 YETCEELEQDGIL
-90 YVVNENDEAIITG
+90 YVINDNDEVVITDC
-103 YAESVDKSTISIPS
+103 SDSIDKSTISIPD
-117 KIDGHPVTMLFYYAF
+117 KIDGHPVTMIYYYVF

-144 DSVKVIGSEAFAW
+144 DSVKVIGAEAFAW
-157 CENLQTINIPN
+157 SNNLQTINIPT
-168 SVTTIDVTA
+168 SVTTIDAAA

-189 PNSVTE
+189 PDSVTE
-195 LGAGAFI
+195 LGVGLFM
-202 LDENLT
+202 LCENLT
-208 SVTLPNT
+208 NVTLPNT

-226 CISLKKIDIPSSV
+226 CVSLKKINIPSSV

-258 DTVTTIGDG
+258 DTITSIGAG

-281 KTVTEI
+281 KTVTKI

-294 GSKDVTIYGEKGSYA
+294 GSEDVTIYGEKGSYA
-309 ETYANKNDIQFKA
+309 EKYANKNDISFKA
-322 ISTGQEDPTDVL
+322 ISSGQEDPSDIL

-361 AKVEVVSKLSSGWY
+361 AKVEVITKLPSGWY

-414 RKGAG
+414 RKGSS
-419 TKYAKIGSLSKGA
+419 TKYA
-432 KVEVVSKE
+432 
-440 SNGWYKIKYNGSYG
+440 
-454 YVLGQYIKLDSQQ
+454 
-467 QEEKV
+467 
-472 IATGKTTAQLNV
+472 
-484 RSGAGTSYKKIG
+484 KIG

-515 KIKYKNTYGYVS
+515 KIKYNGTYGYVS
-527 GSYVKL
+527 GAYVKL
-533 DSQQPQPGEDEKI
+533 DSEQPKPGEDEKI

-553 AGLNVRSGPSS
+553 VSSLNVRSGPSS
-564 NYSKLGTLAKGT
+564 NYSKLGTLTKET

-632 GYKKI
+632 GYNKI
-637 GHLNKGAK
+637 GYLNKGTK

-655 WYKIKYN
+655 WYKIKFN

-675 I
+675 S

>member
-22 AFGANSSYAMPKQKD
+22 VFGAHSSYAMPKQKD

-54 LDGVEDVDDLDDLL
+54 LEGVENVDNLDDLL

-76 FDDDWDDLEQDGIF
+76 YETCEELEQDGIL
-90 YVVNENDEAIITG
+90 YVINDNDEVVITDC
-103 YAESVDKSTISIPS
+103 SDSIDKSTISIPD
-117 KIDGHPVTMLFYYAF
+117 KIDGHPVTMIYYYVF

-144 DSVKVIGSEAFAW
+144 DSVKVIGAEAFAW
-157 CENLQTINIPN
+157 SNNLQTINIPT
-168 SVTTIDVTA
+168 SVTTIDAAA
-177 FAGNDKLQSITI
+177 FAGNNKLQSITI
-189 PNSVTE
+189 PDSVTE
-195 LGAGAFI
+195 LGVGAFI
-202 LDENLT
+202 LCENLT
-208 SVTLPNT
+208 NVTLPNT
-215 ISSIPYGTFAG
+215 ISSIPYGTFAA
-226 CISLKKIDIPSSV
+226 CVSLKKINIPSSV

-258 DTVTTIGDG
+258 DTITSIGAR

-281 KTVTEI
+281 KTVTKI

-294 GSKDVTIYGEKGSYA
+294 GSEDVTIYGEKGSYA
-309 ETYANKNDIQFKA
+309 EKYANKNDISFKA
-322 ISTGQEDPTDVL
+322 ISSGQEDPSDIL

-361 AKVEVVSKLSSGWY
+361 AKVEVITKLPSGWY

-414 RKGAG
+414 RKGSS
-419 TKYAKIGSLSKGA
+419 TKYA
-432 KVEVVSKE
+432 
-440 SNGWYKIKYNGSYG
+440 
-454 YVLGQYIKLDSQQ
+454 
-467 QEEKV
+467 
-472 IATGKTTAQLNV
+472 
-484 RSGAGTSYKKIG
+484 KIG

-515 KIKYKNTYGYVS
+515 KIKYNGTYGYVS
-527 GSYVKL
+527 GAYVKL
-533 DSQQPQPGEDEKI
+533 DSEQPKPGEDEKI

-553 AGLNVRSGPSS
+553 VSSLNVRSGPSS
-564 NYSKLGTLAKGT
+564 NYSKLGILIKGT

-637 GHLNKGAK
+637 GYLNKGTK

-655 WYKIKYN
+655 WYKIKFN

>member
-22 AFGANSSYAMPKQKD
+22 VFGAHSSYAMPKQKD

-54 LDGVEDVDDLDDLL
+54 LEGVENVDNLDDLL

-76 FDDDWDDLEQDGIF
+76 FDDDWEDLEQDGIF
-90 YVVNENDEAIITG
+90 YVVNDKDEVIITG
-103 YAESVDKSTISIPS
+103 YSEAIDKSTISIPD
-117 KIDGHPVTMLFYYAF
+117 KIDGHPVTMIYYYVF

-144 DSVKVIGSEAFAW
+144 DSVKVIGAEAFAW
-157 CENLQTINIPN
+157 CENLQTINIPT
-168 SVTTIDVTA
+168 SVTTIDAAA
-177 FAGNDKLQSITI
+177 FAGNNKLQSITI
-189 PNSVTE
+189 PDSVTE

-202 LDENLT
+202 LCENLT
-208 SVTLPNT
+208 NVTLPNT
-215 ISSIPYGTFAG
+215 ISSIPYGTFAA
-226 CISLKKIDIPSSV
+226 CVSLKKINISSSV

-258 DTVTTIGDG
+258 DTITSIGAR

-281 KTVTEI
+281 KTVTKI

-294 GSKDVTIYGEKGSYA
+294 GSEDVTIYGEKGSYA
-309 ETYANKNDIQFKA
+309 EKYANKNDISFKA
-322 ISTGQEDPTDVL
+322 ISSGQEDPSDIL

-361 AKVEVVSKLSSGWY
+361 AKVEVITKLPSGWY

-409 AQLNV
+409 EQLNV
-414 RKGAG
+414 RKGSS
-419 TKYAKIGSLSKGA
+419 TKYA
-432 KVEVVSKE
+432 
-440 SNGWYKIKYNGSYG
+440 
-454 YVLGQYIKLDSQQ
+454 
-467 QEEKV
+467 
-472 IATGKTTAQLNV
+472 
-484 RSGAGTSYKKIG
+484 KIG

-515 KIKYKNTYGYVS
+515 KIKYKGTYGYVS
-527 GSYVKL
+527 GAYVKL
-533 DSQQPQPGEDEKI
+533 DSEQPKPGEDEKI

-553 AGLNVRSGPSS
+553 VSSLNVRSGPSS
-564 NYSKLGTLAKGT
+564 NYSKLGILTKGT

-637 GHLNKGAK
+637 GHLNKGTK

-655 WYKIKYN
+655 WYKIKFN

>member
-48 ELKTLD
+48 ELNILN
-54 LDGVEDVDDLDDLL
+54 LEGVEDVDDLDNLL

-90 YVVNENDEAIITG
+90 YVVNDNDEAIITG

-117 KIDGHPVTMLFYYAF
+117 KIDGHPVTMIYEFAF
-132 SGLENTKTINIP
+132 CGLEKTKTINIP
-144 DSVKVIGSEAFAW
+144 NSVKVIGSEAFAW

-168 SVTTIDVTA
+168 SVTTIDVAA
-177 FAGNDKLQSITI
+177 FAGNNKLQSITI

-195 LGAGAFI
+195 LGAAAFI
-202 LDENLT
+202 LNENLT

-215 ISSIPYGTFAG
+215 ISSIPYATFAG
-226 CISLKKIDIPSSV
+226 CVSLKKIDIPSSV
-239 KTIEDEAFSM
+239 KAIEKEAFSM

-258 DTVTTIGDG
+258 DTVTTIGYQV
-267 AFSDCENLVKVTIP
+267 FSDCENLVKVTIP
-281 KTVTEI
+281 KSVTTI
-287 GDDIFEG
+287 GKAIFEG
-294 GSKDVTIYGEKGSYA
+294 CSDDVTIYGEKGSYA
-309 ETYANKNDIQFKA
+309 ETYANKFGIPFKA
-322 ISTGQEDPTDVL
+322 ISTGQEDPSDIL

-361 AKVEVVSKLSSGWY
+361 TKVEVITKLPSGWY

-387 GKYVKLNTPQQD
+387 GKYVKLNIPQQD

-414 RKGAG
+414 RKGSS
-419 TKYAKIGSLSKGA
+419 TKYA
-432 KVEVVSKE
+432 
-440 SNGWYKIKYNGSYG
+440 
-454 YVLGQYIKLDSQQ
+454 
-467 QEEKV
+467 
-472 IATGKTTAQLNV
+472 
-484 RSGAGTSYKKIG
+484 KIG

-515 KIKYKNTYGYVS
+515 KIKYNGTYGYVS
-527 GSYVKL
+527 GAYVKL
-533 DSQQPQPGEDEKI
+533 DSEQPKPGEDEKI

-553 AGLNVRSGPSS
+553 VSSLNVRSGPSS
-564 NYSKLGTLAKGT
+564 NYSKLGILTKGT

-637 GHLNKGAK
+637 GYLNKGTK

-655 WYKIKYN
+655 WYKIKFN

>member
-22 AFGANSSYAMPKQKD
+22 VFGAHSSYAMPKQKD

-54 LDGVEDVDDLDDLL
+54 LEGVENVDNLDDLL

-76 FDDDWDDLEQDGIF
+76 YETCEELEQDGIL
-90 YVVNENDEAIITG
+90 YVINDNDEVVITDC
-103 YAESVDKSTISIPS
+103 SDSIDKSTISIPD
-117 KIDGHPVTMLFYYAF
+117 KIDGHPVTMIYEFAF
-132 SGLENTKTINIP
+132 CGLENTKTINIP
-144 DSVKVIGSEAFAW
+144 DSVKVIGAEAFAW
-157 CENLQTINIPN
+157 CENLQTINIPT
-168 SVTTIDVTA
+168 SVTTIDAAA
-177 FAGNDKLQSITI
+177 FAGNNKLQSITI
-189 PNSVTE
+189 PDSVTE
-195 LGAGAFI
+195 LGVGAFI
-202 LDENLT
+202 LCENLT
-208 SVTLPNT
+208 NVTLPNT
-215 ISSIPYGTFAG
+215 ISSIPYGTFAA
-226 CISLKKIDIPSSV
+226 CVSLKKINIPSSV

-258 DTVTTIGDG
+258 DTITSIGAR

-281 KTVTEI
+281 KTVTKI

-294 GSKDVTIYGEKGSYA
+294 GSEDVTIYGEKGSYA
-309 ETYANKNDIQFKA
+309 EKYANKNDISFKA
-322 ISTGQEDPTDVL
+322 ISSGQEDPSDIL

-361 AKVEVVSKLSSGWY
+361 AKVEVITKLPSGWY

-409 AQLNV
+409 EQLNV
-414 RKGAG
+414 RKGSS
-419 TKYAKIGSLSKGA
+419 TKYA
-432 KVEVVSKE
+432 
-440 SNGWYKIKYNGSYG
+440 
-454 YVLGQYIKLDSQQ
+454 
-467 QEEKV
+467 
-472 IATGKTTAQLNV
+472 
-484 RSGAGTSYKKIG
+484 KIG

-515 KIKYKNTYGYVS
+515 KIKYKGTYGYVS
-527 GSYVKL
+527 GAYVKL
-533 DSQQPQPGEDEKI
+533 DSEQPKPGEDEKI

-553 AGLNVRSGPSS
+553 VSSLNVRSGPSS
-564 NYSKLGTLAKGT
+564 NYSKLGILTKGT

-637 GHLNKGAK
+637 GHLNKGTK

-655 WYKIKYN
+655 WYKIKFN

>member
-48 ELKTLD
+48 ELNTLN
-54 LDGVEDVDDLDDLL
+54 LEGVKDVDDLDDLL

-76 FDDDWDDLEQDGIF
+76 YETCEELEQDGIF
-90 YVVNENDEAIITG
+90 YVINDNDEVVITDCSDSID
-103 YAESVDKSTISIPS
+103 ESTISIPD
-117 KIDGHPVTMLFYYAF
+117 KIDEHPVTMIYEFAF
-132 SGLENTKTINIP
+132 CGLENTKTINIP
-144 DSVKVIGSEAFAW
+144 DSVKVIGAEAFAW
-157 CENLQTINIPN
+157 SNNLQTMNIPT
-168 SVTTIDVTA
+168 SVTTIDAAA
-177 FAGNDKLQSITI
+177 FAGNNKLQSITI

-195 LGAGAFI
+195 LGVGAFI
-202 LDENLT
+202 LCENLT
-208 SVTLPNT
+208 NVTLPNT
-215 ISSIPYGTFAG
+215 ISSIPYGTFAA
-226 CISLKKIDIPSSV
+226 CVSLKKINIPSSV

-258 DTVTTIGDG
+258 DTITSIGAG

-281 KTVTEI
+281 KTVTKI

-294 GSKDVTIYGEKGSYA
+294 GSEDVTIYGEKGSYA
-309 ETYANKNDIQFKA
+309 ETYANKFGIPFKA
-322 ISTGQEDPTDVL
+322 ISTGQEDPSDIL

-361 AKVEVVSKLSSGWY
+361 AKVEVITKLPSGWY

-387 GKYVKLNTPQQD
+387 GKYVKLNIPQQD

-414 RKGAG
+414 RKGSS
-419 TKYAKIGSLSKGA
+419 TKYA
-432 KVEVVSKE
+432 
-440 SNGWYKIKYNGSYG
+440 
-454 YVLGQYIKLDSQQ
+454 
-467 QEEKV
+467 
-472 IATGKTTAQLNV
+472 
-484 RSGAGTSYKKIG
+484 KIG

-515 KIKYKNTYGYVS
+515 KIKYNGTYGYVS
-527 GSYVKL
+527 GAYVKL
-533 DSQQPQPGEDEKI
+533 DSEQPKPGEDEKI

-553 AGLNVRSGPSS
+553 VSSLNVRSGPSS
-564 NYSKLGTLAKGT
+564 NYSKLGILTKGT

-637 GHLNKGAK
+637 GHLNKGTK

-655 WYKIKYN
+655 WYKIKFN

>member
-22 AFGANSSYAMPKQKD
+22 VFGAHSSYAMPKQKD

-54 LDGVEDVDDLDDLL
+54 LEGVENVDNLDDLL

-76 FDDDWDDLEQDGIF
+76 YETCEELEQDGIL
-90 YVVNENDEAIITG
+90 YVINDNDEVVITDC
-103 YAESVDKSTISIPS
+103 SDSIDKSTISIPD
-117 KIDGHPVTMLFYYAF
+117 KIDGHPVTMIYYYVF

-144 DSVKVIGSEAFAW
+144 DSVKVIGAEAFAW
-157 CENLQTINIPN
+157 CDNLQTINIPT
-168 SVTTIDVTA
+168 SVTTIDAAA
-177 FAGNDKLQSITI
+177 FAGNNKLQSITI
-189 PNSVTE
+189 PDSVTE
-195 LGAGAFI
+195 LGVGAFI
-202 LDENLT
+202 LCENLT
-208 SVTLPNT
+208 NVTLPNT
-215 ISSIPYGTFAG
+215 ISSIPYGTFAA
-226 CISLKKIDIPSSV
+226 CVSLKKINIPSSV

-258 DTVTTIGDG
+258 DTITSIGAR

-281 KTVTEI
+281 KTVTKI

-294 GSKDVTIYGEKGSYA
+294 GSEDVTIYGEKGSYA
-309 ETYANKNDIQFKA
+309 EKYANKNDISFKA
-322 ISTGQEDPTDVL
+322 ISSGQEDPSDIL

-361 AKVEVVSKLSSGWY
+361 AKVEVITKLPSGWY

-409 AQLNV
+409 EQLNV
-414 RKGAG
+414 RKGSS
-419 TKYAKIGSLSKGA
+419 TKYA
-432 KVEVVSKE
+432 
-440 SNGWYKIKYNGSYG
+440 
-454 YVLGQYIKLDSQQ
+454 
-467 QEEKV
+467 
-472 IATGKTTAQLNV
+472 
-484 RSGAGTSYKKIG
+484 KIG

-515 KIKYKNTYGYVS
+515 KIKYKGTYGYVS
-527 GSYVKL
+527 GAYVKL
-533 DSQQPQPGEDEKI
+533 DSEQPKPGEDEKI

-553 AGLNVRSGPSS
+553 VSSLNVRSGPSS
-564 NYSKLGTLAKGT
+564 NYSKLGILTKGT

-637 GHLNKGAK
+637 GHLNKGTK

-655 WYKIKYN
+655 WYKIKFN

>member
-22 AFGANSSYAMPKQKD
+22 VFGAHSSYAMPKQKD

-54 LDGVEDVDDLDDLL
+54 LEGVENVDNLDDLL

-76 FDDDWDDLEQDGIF
+76 YETCEELEQDGIL
-90 YVVNENDEAIITG
+90 YVINDNDEVVITDC
-103 YAESVDKSTISIPS
+103 SDSIDKSTISIPD
-117 KIDGHPVTMLFYYAF
+117 KIDGHPVTMIYYYVF

-144 DSVKVIGSEAFAW
+144 DSVKVIGAEAFAW
-157 CENLQTINIPN
+157 SNNLQTINIPT
-168 SVTTIDVTA
+168 SVTTIDAAA
-177 FAGNDKLQSITI
+177 FAGNNKLQSITI
-189 PNSVTE
+189 PDSVTE
-195 LGAGAFI
+195 LGVGAFI
-202 LDENLT
+202 LCENLT
-208 SVTLPNT
+208 NVTLPNT
-215 ISSIPYGTFAG
+215 ISSIPYGTFAA
-226 CISLKKIDIPSSV
+226 CVSLKKINISSSV

-258 DTVTTIGDG
+258 DTITSIGAR

-281 KTVTEI
+281 KTVTKI

-294 GSKDVTIYGEKGSYA
+294 GSEDVTIYGEKGSYA
-309 ETYANKNDIQFKA
+309 EKYANKNDISFKA
-322 ISTGQEDPTDVL
+322 ISSGQEDPSDIL

-361 AKVEVVSKLSSGWY
+361 AKVEVITKLPSGWY

-414 RKGAG
+414 RKGSS
-419 TKYAKIGSLSKGA
+419 TKYAKIGSLSKG
-432 KVEVVSKE
+432 E
-440 SNGWYKIKYNGSYG
+440 
-454 YVLGQYIKLDSQQ
+454 
-467 QEEKV
+467 
-472 IATGKTTAQLNV
+472 
-484 RSGAGTSYKKIG
+484 
-496 SLSKGA
+496 

-515 KIKYKNTYGYVS
+515 KIKYNGTYGYVS
-527 GSYVKL
+527 GAYVKL
-533 DSQQPQPGEDEKI
+533 DSEQPKPGEDEKI

-553 AGLNVRSGPSS
+553 VSSLNVRSGPSS
-564 NYSKLGTLAKGT
+564 NYSKLGILTKGT

-637 GHLNKGAK
+637 GHLNKGTK

-655 WYKIKYN
+655 WYKIKFN

>member
-48 ELKTLD
+48 ELNMLN
-54 LDGVEDVDDLDDLL
+54 LEGVEDVDDLENLL

-90 YVVNENDEAIITG
+90 YVVNDNDEAIITG

-117 KIDGHPVTMLFYYAF
+117 KIDGHPVTMIYEFAF
-132 SGLENTKTINIP
+132 CGLEKTK
-144 DSVKVIGSEAFAW
+144 
-157 CENLQTINIPN
+157 TINIPN
-168 SVTTIDVTA
+168 SVTTIDVAA

-195 LGAGAFI
+195 LGAAAFI
-202 LDENLT
+202 LNENLT

-215 ISSIPYGTFAG
+215 ISSIPYATFAG
-226 CISLKKIDIPSSV
+226 CVSLKKIDIPSSV
-239 KTIEDEAFSM
+239 KAIEKEAFSM

-258 DTVTTIGDG
+258 DTVTTIGYQV
-267 AFSDCENLVKVTIP
+267 FSDCENLVKVTIP
-281 KTVTEI
+281 KSVTTI
-287 GDDIFEG
+287 GKAIFEG
-294 GSKDVTIYGEKGSYA
+294 CSDDVTIYGEKGSYA
-309 ETYANKNDIQFKA
+309 ETYANKFGIPFKA
-322 ISTGQEDPTDVL
+322 ISTGQEDPSDIL

-361 AKVEVVSKLSSGWY
+361 AKVEVITKLPSGWY

-387 GKYVKLNTPQQD
+387 GKYVKLNIPQQD

-414 RKGAG
+414 RKGSS
-419 TKYAKIGSLSKGA
+419 TKYA
-432 KVEVVSKE
+432 
-440 SNGWYKIKYNGSYG
+440 
-454 YVLGQYIKLDSQQ
+454 
-467 QEEKV
+467 
-472 IATGKTTAQLNV
+472 
-484 RSGAGTSYKKIG
+484 KIG

-515 KIKYKNTYGYVS
+515 KIKYNGTYGYVS
-527 GSYVKL
+527 GAYVKL
-533 DSQQPQPGEDEKI
+533 DSEQPKPGEDEKI

-553 AGLNVRSGPSS
+553 VSSLNVRSGPSS
-564 NYSKLGTLAKGT
+564 NYSKLGILTKGT

-637 GHLNKGAK
+637 GHLHKGTK

-655 WYKIKYN
+655 WYKIKFN

>member
-22 AFGANSSYAMPKQKD
+22 VFGAHSSYAMPKQKD

-54 LDGVEDVDDLDDLL
+54 LEGVENVDNLDDLL

-76 FDDDWDDLEQDGIF
+76 YETCEELEQDGIL
-90 YVVNENDEAIITG
+90 YVINDNDEVVITDC
-103 YAESVDKSTISIPS
+103 SDSIDKSTISIPD
-117 KIDGHPVTMLFYYAF
+117 KIDGHPVTMIYYYVF

-144 DSVKVIGSEAFAW
+144 DSVKVIGAEAFAW
-157 CENLQTINIPN
+157 SNNLQTINIPT
-168 SVTTIDVTA
+168 SVTTIDAAA
-177 FAGNDKLQSITI
+177 FAGNNKLQSITI
-189 PNSVTE
+189 PDSVTE
-195 LGAGAFI
+195 LGVGAFI
-202 LDENLT
+202 LCENLT
-208 SVTLPNT
+208 NVTLPNT
-215 ISSIPYGTFAG
+215 ISSIPYGTFAA
-226 CISLKKIDIPSSV
+226 CVSLKKINISSSV

-258 DTVTTIGDG
+258 DTITSIGAR

-281 KTVTEI
+281 KTVTKI

-294 GSKDVTIYGEKGSYA
+294 GSEDVTIYGEKGSYA
-309 ETYANKNDIQFKA
+309 EKYANKNDISFKA
-322 ISTGQEDPTDVL
+322 ISSGQEDPSDIL

-361 AKVEVVSKLSSGWY
+361 SKVEVITKLPSGWY

-409 AQLNV
+409 EQLNV
-414 RKGAG
+414 RKGSS
-419 TKYAKIGSLSKGA
+419 TKYA
-432 KVEVVSKE
+432 
-440 SNGWYKIKYNGSYG
+440 
-454 YVLGQYIKLDSQQ
+454 
-467 QEEKV
+467 
-472 IATGKTTAQLNV
+472 
-484 RSGAGTSYKKIG
+484 KIG

-515 KIKYKNTYGYVS
+515 KIKYKGTYGYVS
-527 GSYVKL
+527 GAYVKL
-533 DSQQPQPGEDEKI
+533 DSEQPKPGEDEKI

-553 AGLNVRSGPSS
+553 VSSLNVRSGPSS
-564 NYSKLGTLAKGT
+564 NYSKLGILTKGT

-637 GHLNKGAK
+637 GHLNKGTK

-655 WYKIKYN
+655 WYKIKFN